1 MTSGKHSRRAILAVV
16 LAGVAAVSAPALHGA
31 DQDPTAALKS
41 KLSNSRFKD
50 VQVRVDQNGT
60 ATLSGTVSLY
70 EYKDDADRKA
80 RKVKGVQAVRDEIQ
94 VSSSATDSEIAKKLG
109 PALAYSRQGYGN
121 VFDAIQLQV
130 QDGVVTLGGTSHDYP
145 NRDAAIALAA
155 TTPGVKDVIDNIQVD
170 PTSPNDNR
178 IREQVA
184 NAIYRYPV
192 LQKYAINPVKPIR
205 ISVQNGNVALYGSV
219 ISQQDKQL
227 AFMRASQVPGVF
239 SVKDYIQVEGQPAGQ
254 ESENQQK

>member
-1 MTSGKHSRRAILAVV
+1 
-16 LAGVAAVSAPALHGA
+16 
-31 DQDPTAALKS
+31 
-41 KLSNSRFKD
+41 
-50 VQVRVDQNGT
+50 
-60 ATLSGTVSLY
+60 
-70 EYKDDADRKA
+70 
-80 RKVKGVQAVRDEIQ
+80 
-94 VSSSATDSEIAKKLG
+94 
-109 PALAYSRQGYGN
+109 
-121 VFDAIQLQV
+121 V

-145 NRDAAIALAA
+145 NRDAAVALAA